1 MSLPL
6 AALCRSERRRDTI
19 VARFRYARAVSC
31 APTAPTVR
39 SWRRWRIWAR
49 NERTPGF
56 GQTLV
61 LLVGAVFVL
70 AFGLGVLGAFGKALL
85 GKGRYQRAADLAAV
99 SAARSMRDDFT
110 RLFEPAVDERGEP
123 NPAI

>member
-1 MSLPL
+1 M
-6 AALCRSERRRDTI
+6 RRD
-19 VARFRYARAVSC
+19 
-31 APTAPTVR
+31 
-39 SWRRWRIWAR
+39 
-49 NERTPGF
+49 E

-61 LLVGAVFVL
+61 LLLGAVFVL
-70 AFGLGVLGAFGKALL
+70 VFGLGVLGALGKALL

-123 NPAI
+123 NPRHLERASTSRAPAAPRSRSQG